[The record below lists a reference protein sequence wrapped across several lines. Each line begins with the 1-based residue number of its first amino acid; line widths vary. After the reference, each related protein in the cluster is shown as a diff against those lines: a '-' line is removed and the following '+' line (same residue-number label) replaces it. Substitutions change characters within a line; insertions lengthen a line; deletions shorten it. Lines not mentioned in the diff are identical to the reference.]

1 MENKSLKRLVLRKS
15 RIFLAGDGRKQG
27 MIIPVMWSDAG
38 KQMEEYT
45 ARLRYMHICSIYIP
59 KVLKSKFHCAEGID
73 AEEIYYLCTLRRV
86 EKRMKA
92 KEIEW
97 KEISVLPL
105 CANVFPPGKP
115 YKAQMMLGKAFPI
128 SKAQAMEFVR
138 MGCNMAE
145 MNSEDVCIIERL
157 LGKYHMTGEYRYV
170 GDKRHVKLINQM
182 DLDKALKLE
191 YDF

>member
-1 MENKSLKRLVLRKS
+1 
-15 RIFLAGDGRKQG
+15 
-27 MIIPVMWSDAG
+27 
-38 KQMEEYT
+38 
-45 ARLRYMHICSIYIP
+45 
-59 KVLKSKFHCAEGID
+59 
-73 AEEIYYLCTLRRV
+73 
-86 EKRMKA
+86 MKA

-105 CANVFPPGKP
+105 SANVFPPGKP

-138 MGCNMAE
+138 MGCSMAE
-145 MNSEDVCIIERL
+145 MNSEDVCTIERL

>member
-1 MENKSLKRLVLRKS
+1 
-15 RIFLAGDGRKQG
+15 
-27 MIIPVMWSDAG
+27 
-38 KQMEEYT
+38 
-45 ARLRYMHICSIYIP
+45 
-59 KVLKSKFHCAEGID
+59 
-73 AEEIYYLCTLRRV
+73 
-86 EKRMKA
+86 MKA

-157 LGKYHMTGEYRYV
+157 LGKYHRFSFHIFLRKFRFVDILLYHKSSHFSTASAYIPPMP
-170 GDKRHVKLINQM
+170 
-182 DLDKALKLE
+182 
-191 YDF
+191 